1 MASEIIEIERDLN
14 GVNYLI
20 EVEVWANLVSGAF
33 DHAFGTHDPGY
44 DIEID
49 SIDILTVYGKDG
61 EVITSRAIIKSLE
74 REIDVDDNEIIDI
87 EFDFSE

>member
-1 MASEIIEIERDLN
+1 MASEIIEIERELK

-20 EVEVWANLVSGAF
+20 EVEVWAVLVSGAF
-33 DHAFGTHDPGY
+33 DHAFGTHDPGP

-49 SIDILTVYGKDG
+49 QIDILTVYDNEG
-61 EVITSRAIIKSLE
+61 EVITSRTLIKNLE
-74 REIDVDDNEIIDI
+74 KEIDVDDEEIINI